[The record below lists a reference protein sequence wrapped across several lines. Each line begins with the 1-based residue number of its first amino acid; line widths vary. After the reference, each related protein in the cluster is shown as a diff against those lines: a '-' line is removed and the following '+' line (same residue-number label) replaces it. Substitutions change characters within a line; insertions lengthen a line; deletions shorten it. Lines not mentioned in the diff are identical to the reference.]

1 MVTARKGD
9 SIIKVSKRSF
19 ETMFKD
25 KGYAI
30 VSDEAKEKVENV
42 KVENVIEEPIVEEKV
57 ENVIEEPI
65 VEEEVVKTE
74 TEETPISEMNKEQ
87 LMEYAKE
94 HDIDTSKARNVREA
108 RQIIQKFIREKN
120 ME

>member
-30 VSDEAKEKVENV
+30 VSDEAT
-42 KVENVIEEPIVEEKV
+42 EKV

-87 LMEYAKE
+87 LMEYVKE
-94 HDIDTSKARNVREA
+94 HGIDTSKARNVREA
-108 RQIIQKFIREKN
+108 RQIIQKVISEKN

>member
-1 MVTARKGD
+1 MITARKGD
-9 SIIKVSKRSF
+9 NIIKVSKHSF

-25 KGYAI
+25 KGYVV
-30 VSDEAKEKVENV
+30 VSGEATEKVETV
-42 KVENVIEEPIVEEKV
+42 V
-57 ENVIEEPI
+57 EEPI
-65 VEEEVVKTE
+65 VEEEVIRTE

-94 HDIDTSKARNVREA
+94 HGIDTSKARNVREA
-108 RQIIQKFIREKN
+108 RQIIQKVIREKN

>member
-25 KGYAI
+25 KGY
-30 VSDEAKEKVENV
+30 VVVLDEATEKVETV
-42 KVENVIEEPIVEEKV
+42 AEPIIEEDVVE
-57 ENVIEEPI
+57 
-65 VEEEVVKTE
+65 TE

-94 HDIDTSKARNVREA
+94 HGIDTSRARNVREA
-108 RQIIQKFIREKN
+108 RQIIQKVIREKN

>member
-1 MVTARKGD
+1 MITARKED
-9 SIIKVSKRSF
+9 NIIKVSKHSF

-25 KGYAI
+25 KGYVV
-30 VSDEAKEKVENV
+30 VSDEVKEKVET
-42 KVENVIEEPIVEEKV
+42 VIA
-57 ENVIEEPI
+57 EPI

-94 HDIDTSKARNVREA
+94 HGIDTSKARNVREA
-108 RQIIQKFIREKN
+108 RQIIQKVIREKN

>member
-1 MVTARKGD
+1 MITARKGD

-30 VSDEAKEKVENV
+30 VSDEATEKVETV
-42 KVENVIEEPIVEEKV
+42 AEPSIGEEIVVE
-57 ENVIEEPI
+57 
-65 VEEEVVKTE
+65 TE

-94 HDIDTSKARNVREA
+94 HGIDTSKARNVREA
-108 RQIIQKFIREKN
+108 RQIIQKVIREKTWN
-120 ME
+120 NRRRC

>member
-1 MVTARKGD
+1 MITARKGD
-9 SIIKVSKRSF
+9 NIIKVSKHSF

-25 KGYAI
+25 KGY
-30 VSDEAKEKVENV
+30 VVVLDEAT
-42 KVENVIEEPIVEEKV
+42 EKV

-94 HDIDTSKARNVREA
+94 HGIDTSKARNVREA
-108 RQIIQKFIREKN
+108 RQIIQKVIRERN
-120 ME
+120 IE

>member
-1 MVTARKGD
+1 MITARKGD
-9 SIIKVSKRSF
+9 NIIKVSKHSF

-25 KGYAI
+25 KGYVV
-30 VSDEAKEKVENV
+30 VSDEATGKVET
-42 KVENVIEEPIVEEKV
+42 VIAEQ
-57 ENVIEEPI
+57 I
-65 VEEEVVKTE
+65 VEEEAVKTE

-94 HDIDTSKARNVREA
+94 HGIDTSKARNVREA
-108 RQIIQKFIREKN
+108 RQIIQKVIREKN

>member
-42 KVENVIEEPIVEEKV
+42 IQ
-57 ENVIEEPI
+57 EPI

-94 HDIDTSKARNVREA
+94 HGIDTSKARNVREA
-108 RQIIQKFIREKN
+108 RQIIQKVIREKN

>member
-9 SIIKVSKRSF
+9 NIIKVSKHSF

-25 KGYAI
+25 KGYVV
-30 VSDEAKEKVENV
+30 VSGEATEKVET
-42 KVENVIEEPIVEEKV
+42 VIAEQ
-57 ENVIEEPI
+57 I

-94 HDIDTSKARNVREA
+94 HGIDTSKARNVREA
-108 RQIIQKFIREKN
+108 RQIIQKVIREKN

>member
-30 VSDEAKEKVENV
+30 VSDEATEKVETV
-42 KVENVIEEPIVEEKV
+42 AEPSIGEETVVE
-57 ENVIEEPI
+57 
-65 VEEEVVKTE
+65 TE
-74 TEETPISEMNKEQ
+74 TEETPISEMNK

-94 HDIDTSKARNVREA
+94 HGIDTSKARNVREA
-108 RQIIQKFIREKN
+108 RQIIQKVIREKN

>member
-1 MVTARKGD
+1 MITAVKGD
-9 SIIKVSKRSF
+9 NIIKVSKHSF

-25 KGYAI
+25 KGYVV
-30 VSDEAKEKVENV
+30 VSDEVKEKVET
-42 KVENVIEEPIVEEKV
+42 VIA
-57 ENVIEEPI
+57 EPI

-74 TEETPISEMNKEQ
+74 TEEIPISEMNKEQ

-94 HDIDTSKARNVREA
+94 HGIDTSKARNVREA
-108 RQIIQKFIREKN
+108 RQIIQKVIREKN

>member
-30 VSDEAKEKVENV
+30 VSDEAT
-42 KVENVIEEPIVEEKV
+42 EKV

-94 HDIDTSKARNVREA
+94 HGIDTSKARNVREA
-108 RQIIQKFIREKN
+108 RQTIQKVIREKN

>member
-1 MVTARKGD
+1 MITARKGD
-9 SIIKVSKRSF
+9 NIIKVSKHSF

-25 KGYAI
+25 KGYVV
-30 VSDEAKEKVENV
+30 VSDEATEKVEAV
-42 KVENVIEEPIVEEKV
+42 
-57 ENVIEEPI
+57 
-65 VEEEVVKTE
+65 VEEEVVRTE

-94 HDIDTSKARNVREA
+94 YGIDTSKARNVREA
-108 RQIIQKFIREKN
+108 RQIIQKVIREKN

>member
-30 VSDEAKEKVENV
+30 VSDEAT
-42 KVENVIEEPIVEEKV
+42 EKV

-65 VEEEVVKTE
+65 IEEEVVKTE

-94 HDIDTSKARNVREA
+94 HGIDTSKARNVREA
-108 RQIIQKFIREKN
+108 RQIIQKVIREKN

>member
-1 MVTARKGD
+1 MITARKGD

-30 VSDEAKEKVENV
+30 VSDEAT
-42 KVENVIEEPIVEEKV
+42 EKV

-94 HDIDTSKARNVREA
+94 HGIDTSKARNVREA
-108 RQIIQKFIREKN
+108 RQIIQKAIREKN

>member
-1 MVTARKGD
+1 MITARKGD
-9 SIIKVSKRSF
+9 NIIKVSKHSF

-25 KGYAI
+25 KGY
-30 VSDEAKEKVENV
+30 VVVLDEAT
-42 KVENVIEEPIVEEKV
+42 EKV

-94 HDIDTSKARNVREA
+94 HGIVTSKARNVREA
-108 RQIIQKFIREKN
+108 RQIIQKVIREKN

>member
-9 SIIKVSKRSF
+9 NIIKVSKQSF
-19 ETMFKD
+19 ETMFRD

-30 VSDEAKEKVENV
+30 VSDEATEKVETV
-42 KVENVIEEPIVEEKV
+42 V
-57 ENVIEEPI
+57 EEPI

-94 HDIDTSKARNVREA
+94 HGIDTSKARNVREA
-108 RQIIQKFIREKN
+108 RQIIQKVIREKN

>member
-1 MVTARKGD
+1 MITARKGD
-9 SIIKVSKRSF
+9 NIIKVSKHSF

-25 KGYAI
+25 KGY
-30 VSDEAKEKVENV
+30 VVVLDEAT
-42 KVENVIEEPIVEEKV
+42 EKV

-94 HDIDTSKARNVREA
+94 HGIDTSKARNVREA
-108 RQIIQKFIREKN
+108 RQIIQKVIRERN

>member
-25 KGYAI
+25 KGYVI
-30 VSDEAKEKVENV
+30 VLDEATEKVETV
-42 KVENVIEEPIVEEKV
+42 AEPSIDENVVE
-57 ENVIEEPI
+57 
-65 VEEEVVKTE
+65 TE

-94 HDIDTSKARNVREA
+94 HGIDTSRARNVREA
-108 RQIIQKFIREKN
+108 RQIIQKAIREKN

>member
-1 MVTARKGD
+1 MITARKGD
-9 SIIKVSKRSF
+9 NIIKVSKHSF

-25 KGYAI
+25 KGYVV
-30 VSDEAKEKVENV
+30 VSDEATEKVETV
-42 KVENVIEEPIVEEKV
+42 V
-57 ENVIEEPI
+57 EEPI

-94 HDIDTSKARNVREA
+94 HGIDTSKARNVREA
-108 RQIIQKFIREKN
+108 RQIIQKVIREKN

>member
-1 MVTARKGD
+1 MITARKGD
-9 SIIKVSKRSF
+9 NIIKVSKHSF

-25 KGYAI
+25 KGYVV
-30 VSDEAKEKVENV
+30 VSDEATEKVET
-42 KVENVIEEPIVEEKV
+42 VIA
-57 ENVIEEPI
+57 EPI
-65 VEEEVVKTE
+65 VEEEVVKNE

-94 HDIDTSKARNVREA
+94 HGIDTSKARNVREA
-108 RQIIQKFIREKN
+108 RQIIQKVIREKN

>member
-1 MVTARKGD
+1 MITARKGD
-9 SIIKVSKRSF
+9 NIIKVSKHSF

-25 KGYAI
+25 KGYVV
-30 VSDEAKEKVENV
+30 VSDEAT
-42 KVENVIEEPIVEEKV
+42 EKV

-87 LMEYAKE
+87 LVEYAKE
-94 HDIDTSKARNVREA
+94 HGIDTSKARNVREA
-108 RQIIQKFIREKN
+108 RQIIQKVIREKN

>member
-1 MVTARKGD
+1 MITAKKGD

-30 VSDEAKEKVENV
+30 VSDEAT
-42 KVENVIEEPIVEEKV
+42 EKV

-94 HDIDTSKARNVREA
+94 HGIDTSKARNVREA
-108 RQIIQKFIREKN
+108 RQIIQKVIREKN

>member
-1 MVTARKGD
+1 MITARKGD
-9 SIIKVSKRSF
+9 SIIKVSNRSF

-30 VSDEAKEKVENV
+30 VSDEATEKVETV
-42 KVENVIEEPIVEEKV
+42 AEPSIGEEIVVE
-57 ENVIEEPI
+57 
-65 VEEEVVKTE
+65 TE

-94 HDIDTSKARNVREA
+94 HGIDTSKARNVREA
-108 RQIIQKFIREKN
+108 RQIIQKVIREKN

>member
-1 MVTARKGD
+1 MITARKGD
-9 SIIKVSKRSF
+9 NIIKVSKHSF

-25 KGYAI
+25 KGY
-30 VSDEAKEKVENV
+30 VVVLDEAT
-42 KVENVIEEPIVEEKV
+42 EKV

-65 VEEEVVKTE
+65 VEEEEVKTE

-94 HDIDTSKARNVREA
+94 HGIDTSKARNVREA
-108 RQIIQKFIREKN
+108 RQIIQKVIREKN

>member
-25 KGYAI
+25 KGYVV
-30 VSDEAKEKVENV
+30 VSGEATEKVETV
-42 KVENVIEEPIVEEKV
+42 AESSIEEDVVE
-57 ENVIEEPI
+57 
-65 VEEEVVKTE
+65 TE

-94 HDIDTSKARNVREA
+94 HGIDTSRARNVREA
-108 RQIIQKFIREKN
+108 RQIIQKAIREKN